1 MEQLE
6 KMKMMEKI
14 VRELDDL
21 QNSQTSVLKKISQI
35 EADNINLGN
44 KDLEGKLAE
53 IFQHVSDNLELVTDL
68 HTAFSAETD
77 QYRTDNK
84 LDEIPDL
91 EN

>member
-1 MEQLE
+1 MDKLE
-6 KMKMMEKI
+6 KLKMMEKI

-44 KDLEGKLAE
+44 KGLEDKLSE
-53 IFQHVSDNLELVTDL
+53 IFQHVSDNLELVTGL
-68 HTAFSAETD
+68 QVSFSTETD

-91 EN
+91 ES